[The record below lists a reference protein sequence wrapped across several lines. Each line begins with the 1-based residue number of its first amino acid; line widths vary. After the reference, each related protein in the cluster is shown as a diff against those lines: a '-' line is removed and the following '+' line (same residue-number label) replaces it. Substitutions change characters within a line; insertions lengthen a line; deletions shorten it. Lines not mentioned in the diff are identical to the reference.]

1 MTLCSV
7 VDWGI
12 ASSYIDVLVWLEW
25 TTKRPLDMAFS
36 LPSGIQHWI
45 TVRTQSNLILS
56 TLLSCWLC
64 HSQIEYEFYF
74 ILLSRPGHAFWSP
87 LFSVAAFNYLTDAY
101 EHYASSAQGEW
112 FTHDQI
118 CLLTS
123 SQLHSPWY
131 WTYARTI
138 VQFYVTTCWLIEHF
152 SVAFTLSSQTGCIG
166 GSDIRRLHRF

>member
-12 ASSYIDVLVWLEW
+12 GSSYINVLVWLEW

-74 ILLSRPGHAFWSP
+74 HAQDMHSDRLYLAWQHSIIWQTHTSITHLPLKVSGLHMIRSVFWLPRSCTVRDTEHMRVR
-87 LFSVAAFNYLTDAY
+87 LFS
-101 EHYASSAQGEW
+101 
-112 FTHDQI
+112 
-118 CLLTS
+118 
-123 SQLHSPWY
+123 
-131 WTYARTI
+131 
-138 VQFYVTTCWLIEHF
+138 
-152 SVAFTLSSQTGCIG
+152 FTLLLAGLLNIFQWRLPSL
-166 GSDIRRLHRF
+166 RRRDV